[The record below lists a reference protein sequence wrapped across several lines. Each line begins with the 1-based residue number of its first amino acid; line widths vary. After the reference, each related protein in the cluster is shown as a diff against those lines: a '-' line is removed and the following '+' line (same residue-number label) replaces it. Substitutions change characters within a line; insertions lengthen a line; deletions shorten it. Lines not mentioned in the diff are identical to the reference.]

1 MSEVFDIVT
10 PTNIVITLNEQTT
23 RQREQEAKKNEFTST
38 YLLFENGNE
47 RINGWRKRMKKSI
60 LCTPLICIYLGAW
73 YKLLILA

>member
-47 RINGWRKRMKKSI
+47 RINEKE
-60 LCTPLICIYLGAW
+60 
-73 YKLLILA
+73 